1 MPSMQQKLADQIRA
15 NEESFQTIFTALDA
29 GESHE
34 GQDPMD
40 SLHEEPLEVALQ
52 RQVTIVLTTGGPH
65 VEIVAALDA
74 EGNTTR
80 ASWHSYW
87 GGETVEKVIG
97 SDEAAYRAIEY
108 FVEGVLVA

>member
-1 MPSMQQKLADQIRA
+1 MPSMHQKLADQIRA
-15 NEESFQTIFTALDA
+15 NEESFRAIFTALDA
-29 GESHE
+29 GESRE

-40 SLHEEPLEVALQ
+40 SLHEEPLEVVLE
-52 RQVTIVLTTGGPH
+52 RQVAIVLTTEGPH
-65 VEIVAALDA
+65 VEIVAALDS
-74 EGNTTR
+74 EGNITR

-87 GGETVEKVIG
+87 GEEKVEKVIG